1 MFYKKQR
8 FAYLNP
14 IVFLYLSFIKSINY
28 LGMSLINQIKKLAH
42 EYCPDVIEWRR
53 HLHQHP
59 ELSFEE
65 VQTSLFVQERLKEF
79 GIPYKAGIAKTGIL
93 GCIQGVNPDKY
104 VVALRADMDALP
116 ICEAEGN
123 AFRSQNQGVMHAC
136 GHDAHTAALLGTARI
151 LNSLKDQIEG
161 TVLLIF
167 QPGEESS
174 PGGARLML
182 EDGLFADLEPNV
194 VVGAHV
200 LPSMPTGHVGFREGF
215 YMASGDEVYLTVK
228 GQGGHG
234 GMPHLLT
241 DNVLVAANI
250 LVSLQQI
257 VSRVVP
263 ATVPA
268 VLSFGRFIA
277 NGATNIIPEKVELA
291 GTLRTLDETWR
302 GKVKEKIVEMASHI
316 AIGMGASCEAEVM
329 DGYPAVYNHVELTR
343 DAKQLAVDFLGQKQV
358 EEMDIRMT
366 AEDFG
371 FYSKR
376 YPSVFYRFGVQQS
389 DGSTGNLHTPAFNL
403 NEQALETAS
412 GVMAQL
418 AVGLLASA
426 RRY

>member
-1 MFYKKQR
+1 
-8 FAYLNP
+8 
-14 IVFLYLSFIKSINY
+14 
-28 LGMSLINQIKKLAH
+28 MSLISQIKKLARH
-42 EYCPDVIEWRR
+42 HASDVIGWQR

-65 VQTSLFVQERLKEF
+65 FNTSIFVQERLSEF
-79 GIPYKAGIAKTGIL
+79 GIPFKAGIAKTGVL
-93 GCIQGVNPDKY
+93 GWIHGRNPHKY

-116 ICEAEGN
+116 ICETAD
-123 AFRSQNQGVMHAC
+123 APVRSCNSGVMHAC

-151 LNSLKDQIEG
+151 LNALKDEFEG
-161 TVLLIF
+161 TVLLVF
-167 QPGEESS
+167 QPGEESW

-182 EDGLFADLEPNV
+182 EEGLFDGMEPDV

-200 LPSMPTGHVGFREGF
+200 LPTMETGHVGFREGF
-215 YMASGDEVYLTVK
+215 YMASGDEVYLTVE

-263 ATVPA
+263 AMVPA

-277 NGATNIIPEKVELA
+277 DGATNIIPGKVELA
-291 GTLRTLDETWR
+291 GTLRTLDEKWR
-302 GKVKEKIVEMASHI
+302 KKIKDEIVRMATHL
-316 AIGMGASCEAEVM
+316 ATGMGAQCQVEIK
-329 DGYPAVYNHVELTR
+329 DGYPAVFNQVELTR
-343 DAKQLAVDFLGQKQV
+343 DARQLAVDFLGEGCV
-358 EEMDIRMT
+358 EDMEIRMT

-371 FYSKR
+371 FYSER
-376 YPSVFYRFGVQQS
+376 YPAVFYRFGVMQP
-389 DGSTGNLHTPAFNL
+389 DGSTGSLHTPVFNL
-403 NEQALETAS
+403 NEKSLETAS

-418 AVGLLASA
+418 AVGLLVGA

>member
-1 MFYKKQR
+1 M
-8 FAYLNP
+8 
-14 IVFLYLSFIKSINY
+14 SI
-28 LGMSLINQIKKLAH
+28 INQIKELAH
-42 EYCPDVIEWRR
+42 AYSPDVVAWRR

-65 VQTSLFVQERLKEF
+65 VQTSLFIQERLTEI
-79 GIPYKAGIAKTGIL
+79 GIPFKAGIAKTGIL
-93 GCIQGVNPDKY
+93 GCIKGVNPEKY

-123 AFRSQNQGVMHAC
+123 AFRSQNPGVMHAC
-136 GHDAHTAALLGTARI
+136 GHDAHTAALLGAARI
-151 LNSLKDQIEG
+151 LNSLKEQFEG
-161 TVLLIF
+161 TVLLVF
-167 QPGEESS
+167 QPGEESA

-182 EDGLFADLEPNV
+182 EDGLFDDLQPNV

-200 LPSMPTGHVGFREGF
+200 LPNMETGHVGFREGF
-215 YMASGDEVYLTVK
+215 YMASGDEVYLTVN

-241 DNVLVAANI
+241 DNVLIGANI

-291 GTLRTLDETWR
+291 GTLRTLDESWR
-302 GKVKEKIVEMASHI
+302 EKIKGDIIRVASHI
-316 AIGMGASCEAEVM
+316 ALGMGASCEVDVK
-329 DGYPAVYNHVELTR
+329 DGYPAVFNHVELTR
-343 DAKQLAVDFLGQKQV
+343 EARQLAVDFLGQEHV

-371 FYSKR
+371 FYSQR
-376 YPSVFYRFGVQQS
+376 YPSVFYRFGVKQS
-389 DGSTGNLHTPAFNL
+389 NGSTGNLHTPTFNL

-418 AVGLLASA
+418 AIGLLSSA
-426 RRY
+426 RHY